1 MARTPRHVIQF
12 RDALLAVR
20 PREISIPGT
29 RPGVV
34 GVPGIREATRLQY
47 NRDDFQSLGRRHE
60 YSFALPNGH
69 ILELS
74 VQFYLNNIG
83 YWRLFAYSVV
93 DGTKAHGMLFSVNI
107 TMGHDGSDIVQ
118 LKQRLALSTRG
129 LTVDQ
134 RRGSTDEMAAQ
145 LRQSGLTIED
155 RNIVFTPFNTKSG
168 KFDGG
173 TASAFVRDFVVTA
186 VLKGHYMANKG
197 YSLPGIGPVA
207 QPDPGSIAIGSIKAA
222 EAAAVDSGAFDPHDA
237 TDARKKEVAA
247 IVRRRGQP
255 AFRQTLL
262 RVYGGKC
269 AVTGCDFEGTL
280 EAAHISPY
288 AGDHTDHVQNGLLLR
303 ADIHTLFDLHHLTID
318 SKTMKI
324 RLAPALRGTAYQVL
338 EGTAV
343 FRPKD
348 KALRPNPEA
357 LDMHRKAAGL

>member
-47 NRDDFQSLGRRHE
+47 NRDDFQSLGRMHE

-197 YSLPGIGPVA
+197 YSLPV
-207 QPDPGSIAIGSIKAA
+207 
-222 EAAAVDSGAFDPHDA
+222 SGLSPSPIRAPSPL
-237 TDARKKEVAA
+237 ARSRPRKQLPSTQGRLTRTMRPMRA
-247 IVRRRGQP
+247 RRRWP
-255 AFRQTLL
+255 RSSA
-262 RVYGGKC
+262 
-269 AVTGCDFEGTL
+269 E
-280 EAAHISPY
+280 EASQRFARPCSGY
-288 AGDHTDHVQNGLLLR
+288 
-303 ADIHTLFDLHHLTID
+303 
-318 SKTMKI
+318 
-324 RLAPALRGTAYQVL
+324 TA
-338 EGTAV
+338 ENA
-343 FRPKD
+343 R
-348 KALRPNPEA
+348 
-357 LDMHRKAAGL
+357 